1 MKKENSVISLNN
13 TRYAIYARVST
24 TLDSQV
30 TSYESQ
36 VDDLKDRVRTLY
48 PEYEL
53 VKVYGDQGISGTKEE
68 RPIFKKMI
76 ADAIAGKFEVI
87 ITKSISRFARN
98 IRLLLNTLKV
108 LEDNNVAV
116 IFLEENI
123 DTRKTYQK
131 FLLTVLGALAEME
144 AQNTREHI
152 RESYAMKHAAG
163 KMARPHVIA
172 YGYRRENGKTV
183 IDSQQSEIIK
193 QVFSWFVEDG
203 LSPGA
208 IAQRLNDRN
217 IPLPRPKDGHRW
229 HRSSIK
235 NMLANPKYCGRPE
248 ETGEDGE
255 KLQFEGP
262 AIIDEATFASAQK
275 LIEEYSKLPKVIK
288 MRENTS
294 NFKPQMYPLSG
305 LCKCAVCG
313 GKVTRY
319 GRESTLTPGK
329 YPLEFCDPANK
340 GTPLWGCLR
349 IGGAKQYGTKCKTYM
364 ISEQYLYDMIIEAIS
379 KCFCWRFLDGV
390 GDSLGSKSYMTCE
403 DPFVYSKVKGDYKF
417 PVVEKKKIDFSS
429 VGVPLYK
436 EMVASIE
443 NAGVSEKYNKEK
455 AAYNNKIKDIENKM
469 KRVKDMFEDGDITPT
484 ERRARL
490 RALQKQKD
498 NLIEP
503 KTPEQ
508 VRISQEQLTKIKDYF
523 EGAGNMT
530 SIDEVKAAL
539 RNLFKD
545 RELRRSL
552 VRSLVEEI
560 VIGGEPRFQAVIKIK
575 GFEHPVMYQVDQR
588 TPRRRGEHIRYDEV
602 SYIGTVYE
610 D

>member
-1 MKKENSVISLNN
+1 MTK
-13 TRYAIYARVST
+13 YAIYARVST
-24 TLDSQV
+24 ALDSQA

-36 VDDLKDRVRTLY
+36 VEDLKDRVKALY
-48 PEYEL
+48 PEYRL

-68 RPIFKKMI
+68 RPVFKKMI
-76 ADAIAGKFEVI
+76 ADAIAGNFEVI

-98 IRLLLNTLKV
+98 IRLLLNTLQT
-108 LEDNNVAV
+108 LEDHHVAV

-123 DTRKTYQK
+123 DTRKTTQK

-152 RESYAMKHAAG
+152 KESYAMKHAAG
-163 KMARPHVIA
+163 KMARPHTIA
-172 YGYRRENGKTV
+172 YGYRRENGETV
-183 IDSQQSEIIK
+183 IDAQQAEIIK
-193 QVFSWFVEDG
+193 QVFSWFVDDG
-203 LSPGA
+203 LSRGA

-229 HRSSIK
+229 HRTTILYMLK
-235 NMLANPKYCGRPE
+235 NSKYCGRPE
-248 ETGEDGE
+248 ETIDAEE
-255 KLQFEGP
+255 KMQFEGP
-262 AIIDEATFASAQK
+262 AIIDEATYDAAQK
-275 LIEEYSKLPKVIK
+275 LLEEYSRQPKVIK
-288 MRENTS
+288 MRENKS
-294 NFKPQMYPLSG
+294 NFNPQMYPLSG

-319 GRESTLTPGK
+319 ARISTVTPGK

-349 IGGAKQYGTKCKTYM
+349 IGGAKQYGTRCKTYM
-364 ISEQYLYDMIIEAIS
+364 ISEQYLYEMIIEAIIH
-379 KCFCWRFLDGV
+379 CFWERFINGM
-390 GDSLGSKSYMTCE
+390 GDSLGSKS
-403 DPFVYSKVKGDYKF
+403 FVITGDSSSYATVKEMIDLPAF
-417 PVVEKKKIDFSS
+417 ERNEIDFST
-429 VGVPLYK
+429 VGIPLYE

-443 NAGVSEKYNKEK
+443 QAGVSEKYNKEK
-455 AAYNNKIKDIENKM
+455 ADYNNKIKDIDKKM

-508 VRISQEQLTKIKDYF
+508 VRISGEQLKRIKDYF
-523 EGAGNMT
+523 AGAEAMT
-530 SIDEVKAAL
+530 SLDEVRTAL

-560 VIGGEPRFQAVIKIK
+560 IIGGEPRFQAVIKIK
-575 GFEHPVMYQVDQR
+575 GAEHPVMYNVDQR
-588 TPRRRGEHIRYDEV
+588 TPRRRGNYIRYDEV